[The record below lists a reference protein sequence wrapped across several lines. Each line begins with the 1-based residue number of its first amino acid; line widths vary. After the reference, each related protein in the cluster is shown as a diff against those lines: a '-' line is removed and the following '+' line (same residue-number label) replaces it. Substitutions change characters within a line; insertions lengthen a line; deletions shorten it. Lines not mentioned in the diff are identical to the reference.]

1 MKKLFYSFL
10 MLAAMSLTF
19 VACEKPTPD
28 PDPDPEPEVKSNCN
42 IIKAQWGE
50 DAVGGVYVFELF
62 TNTLAITPDF
72 KSITGSGDDCIIMLY
87 AATQEDGYPVAGE
100 YQFIA
105 VENLTKESTNCLIG
119 GTVQGGKPIGT
130 HTYVVED
137 GNPVDGLLCTGGSIK
152 FEGNATKGVMTAN
165 IEFTSVQTD
174 EVVTRQ
180 YVFAGEMPLEYR
192 PMDAPS
198 QAKRIK

>member
-1 MKKLFYSFL
+1 

-19 VACEKPTPD
+19 VACEKPTPED
-28 PDPDPEPEVKSNCN
+28 PKPDPEVQSNCN

-62 TNTLAITPDF
+62 TNGLEITPDF

-105 VENLTKESTNCLIG
+105 VEDLTKESTNCLIG
-119 GTVQGGKPIGT
+119 GMVQGNQPLGT
-130 HTYVVED
+130 HAYVVED
-137 GNPVDGLLCTGGSIK
+137 GSPVDGLLCTGGSIK

-165 IEFTSVQTD
+165 LVFESTVTK
-174 EVVTRQ
+174 ETVTRE
-180 YVFAGEMPLEYR
+180 YIYSGEMPLEYK

>member
-1 MKKLFYSFL
+1 

-19 VACEKPTPD
+19 VACEKPTPE
-28 PDPDPEPEVKSNCN
+28 PDPEPEIQSNCN

-62 TNTLAITPDF
+62 TNGLEITPDF

-119 GTVQGGKPIGT
+119 GTVKNGKPLGT
-130 HTYVVED
+130 YAYVVEE

-152 FEGNATKGVMTAN
+152 FEGNATEGIMTAKL
-165 IEFTSVQTD
+165 EFESTVTK
-174 EVVTRQ
+174 ETVTRE
-180 YVFAGEMPLEYR
+180 YVYSGEMPLEYR

>member
-1 MKKLFYSFL
+1 
-10 MLAAMSLTF
+10 MSLTF
-19 VACEKPTPD
+19 VACEKPTPETD
-28 PDPDPEPEVKSNCN
+28 QDPEPEVQSNCN

-119 GTVQGGKPIGT
+119 GTVQNGKPLGT
-130 HTYVVED
+130 YAYVVEE

-152 FEGNATKGVMTAN
+152 FEGNATEGIMTAKL
-165 IEFTSVQTD
+165 EFESTVTK
-174 EVVTRQ
+174 ETVTRE
-180 YVFAGEMPLEYR
+180 YVYSGEMPLEYR